1 MCVPYAHAMQ
11 PLFKEVP
18 ALGRCS
24 SRIKRHS
31 SPRCPL
37 GAQNCSQFNCKRSI
51 NCARQIDT
59 RRIGKSLP
67 GITDDSFSPIFS
79 APSAR

>member
-1 MCVPYAHAMQ
+1 NTNGLLRQYFPKGTD
-11 PLFKEVP
+11 L
-18 ALGRCS
+18 
-24 SRIKRHS
+24 SRWS
-31 SPRCPL
+31 
-37 GAQNCSQFNCKRSI
+37 AQEIQGKRSI